1 MAVLD
6 IQTRLGGLQFNL
18 RITSSEQANLQISQN
33 PREILRAHFD
43 HAAS

>member
-6 IQTRLGGLQFNL
+6 IQTGLGGLQFNL
-18 RITSSEQANLQISQN
+18 RITSSEQDNLQISQN
-33 PREILRAHFD
+33 RGEILRVHFD

>member
-1 MAVLD
+1 MAMLD

-18 RITSSEQANLQISQN
+18 RITSSEQDNLQISQN
-33 PREILRAHFD
+33 QGEILRVRFD